1 MLKECESINYLTYE
15 QAQDLVE
22 RIANRAENFNHTMS
36 DNEKASMSQLLSDIG
51 VRTSDLIDV
60 SNLADN
66 YAINAE
72 IVTPSDLEH
81 YSHIDLN
88 DSLFQWEEED
98 GTYYCL
104 QWWGT
109 LWNIF
114 LIYYS
119 KITMRC

>member
-104 QWWGT
+104 QW
-109 LWNIF
+109 
-114 LIYYS
+114 
-119 KITMRC
+119 